1 MTTVF
6 VLGFDPGGAAAFG
19 WCALA
24 STDGQVS
31 LIGSGTCSSASA
43 ALAATRAAIP
53 SQPAAFAVD
62 APLFWLPAGDRNADK
77 IVRKMVCAAGGSSG
91 TVGHINSLRGA
102 CLVQGIMV
110 TQMAAT
116 LWPDAKVSE
125 AHPKALLRVSSAA
138 QTFAATVLNKAST
151 EHERD
156 AGLAAFTA
164 LNLLSASVGWHN
176 LVEYENGHHFPT
188 GKTVTY
194 WFPRTRA

>member
-1 MTTVF
+1 MTTIF

-19 WCALA
+19 WSALA
-24 STDGQVS
+24 STDGKVS

-43 ALAATRAAIP
+43 ALEATTAAIP
-53 SQPAAFAVD
+53 SRPAAFAVE

-77 IVRKMVCAAGGSSG
+77 MVRKMVCAAGGSSG
-91 TVGHINSLRGA
+91 TVSHINSLRGA

-116 LWPDAKVSE
+116 LWPDAQVSE

-138 QTFAATVLNKAST
+138 QTFATTVLSKALT

-164 LNLLSASVGWHN
+164 LNLLSTTVGWHN

-188 GKTVTY
+188 GKTVAY
-194 WFPRTRA
+194 WFPRARA